1 MRLDLGIAGQ
11 ESPLQGAVPRPR
23 PASLLAYVF
32 LGGFLVAM
40 LFPIYWIIVS
50 SVKTRIDTLAL
61 PPVWLFAPTLEAYR
75 RVFIDEHYG
84 RYFVNT
90 AVIAAATTLIS
101 LAVGSMAAYVL
112 DRFRVRFSN
121 LIAYALLGT
130 RMIFPIVYAIPLFL
144 VFRDLNL
151 LDTHL
156 GLIIAYTTFSL
167 PYAVWIMAG
176 FFTAVPREIDEAAMV
191 DGCSRFGALPCH
203 LAPHGSGPGG
213 GDDLYSVA
221 LVERVHVRLGVGGGW
236 SGQDAAGRS
245 RATDRPAGD
254 PVERAVRR
262 LHGRDLAAPRLLC
275 LRQQISRAGDDC
287 GRRQIVIPDALS
299 LASAAHLRLLA
310 SKGEGHVGA
319 SEASD

>member
-1 MRLDLGIAGQ
+1 
-11 ESPLQGAVPRPR
+11 
-23 PASLLAYVF
+23 
-32 LGGFLVAM
+32 M

-61 PPVWLFAPTLEAYR
+61 PPVWLFPPTFEAYR
-75 RVFIDEHYG
+75 RVFIDEHYS

-112 DRFRVRFSN
+112 DRFRIRFSN

-176 FFTAVPREIDEAAMV
+176 FFAAVPREIDEAAMV
-191 DGCSRFGALPCH
+191 DGCSRFGAFCRVILPLTAPG
-203 LAPHGSGPGG
+203 LAAATIYILLLSWNEFMFALVLAGG
-213 GDDLYSVA
+213 GAAKTLPVA
-221 LVERVHVRLGVGGGW
+221 AAQLI
-236 SGQDAAGRS
+236 GQR
-245 RATDRPAGD
+245 D
-254 PVERAVRR
+254 PVERTLRR
-262 LHGRDLAAPRLLC
+262 VHGRDIAAPHLLC
-275 LRQQISRAGDDC
+275 LRQQVPRAGDDC
-287 GRRQIVIPDALS
+287 GRRQIVMPGTLS
-299 LASAAHLRLLA
+299 WVSSKKLLRRHHLPLHSPAKLR
-310 SKGEGHVGA
+310 GVYGA
-319 SEASD
+319 PA